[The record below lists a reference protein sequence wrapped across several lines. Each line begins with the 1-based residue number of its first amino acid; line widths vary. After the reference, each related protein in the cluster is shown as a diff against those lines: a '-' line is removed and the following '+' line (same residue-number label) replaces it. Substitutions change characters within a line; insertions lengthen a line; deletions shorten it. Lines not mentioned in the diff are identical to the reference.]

1 MSEEMA
7 VQAVRAAFGAQ
18 AAAQAGEV
26 TAAAPEA
33 SAGQVAAFE
42 EAMRAAGLETV
53 PAAATATVTET
64 TAAADGRLP
73 VPFLDRVSEAFV
85 SSQETAQGITA
96 RLESLSRG
104 AGDGMMSAAELME
117 LQYQTAYLKFH
128 LDLVSKVVDRASQ
141 AVQTLVKNS

>member
-33 SAGQVAAFE
+33 TAGQVAAFE

-53 PAAATATVTET
+53 PAAATVTET
-64 TAAADGRLP
+64 AAAEGRMA

-85 SSQETAQGITA
+85 SSQDTAQGITA

-128 LDLVSKVVDRASQ
+128 LDLVSKVVDRGSQ

>member
-26 TAAAPEA
+26 TASAPEA
-33 SAGQVAAFE
+33 TAGQVAAFE

-53 PAAATATVTET
+53 PAAATVTET
-64 TAAADGRLP
+64 AAAEGRMA

-85 SSQETAQGITA
+85 LSQDTAQGITA

-128 LDLVSKVVDRASQ
+128 LDLVSKVVDRGSQ

>member
-33 SAGQVAAFE
+33 TAGQVAAFE

-53 PAAATATVTET
+53 PASATVTET
-64 TAAADGRLP
+64 AAAEGRMA

-85 SSQETAQGITA
+85 SSQDTAQGITA

-128 LDLVSKVVDRASQ
+128 LDLVSKVVDRGSQ

>member
-26 TAAAPEA
+26 TASAPEA
-33 SAGQVAAFE
+33 TAGQVAAVE
-42 EAMRAAGLETV
+42 EAVRAAGLEAV
-53 PAAATATVTET
+53 PAAATVTET
-64 TAAADGRLP
+64 AAAEGRMA

-85 SSQETAQGITA
+85 SSQDTAQGITA

-128 LDLVSKVVDRASQ
+128 LDLVSKVVDRGSQ

>member
-33 SAGQVAAFE
+33 TAGQVAAFE

-53 PAAATATVTET
+53 PAAATVTG
-64 TAAADGRLP
+64 TAAAEGRMA

-85 SSQETAQGITA
+85 SSQDTAQGITA

-128 LDLVSKVVDRASQ
+128 LDLVSKVVDRGSQ

>member
-26 TAAAPEA
+26 TASAPEA
-33 SAGQVAAFE
+33 TAGQVAAFE

-53 PAAATATVTET
+53 QAAATVTET
-64 TAAADGRLP
+64 AAAEGRMA

-85 SSQETAQGITA
+85 SSQDTAQGITA

-128 LDLVSKVVDRASQ
+128 LDLVSKVVDRGSQ

>member
-26 TAAAPEA
+26 TASAPEA
-33 SAGQVAAFE
+33 TAGQVAAFE

-53 PAAATATVTET
+53 PAAATVTET
-64 TAAADGRLP
+64 AAAEGRMA

-85 SSQETAQGITA
+85 SSQDTAQGITA

-128 LDLVSKVVDRASQ
+128 LDLVSKVVDRGSQ

>member
-26 TAAAPEA
+26 TASAPEA
-33 SAGQVAAFE
+33 TAGQVAAFE

-53 PAAATATVTET
+53 PAAATVTES
-64 TAAADGRLP
+64 AAEEGRMA

-85 SSQETAQGITA
+85 SSQDTAQGITA

-128 LDLVSKVVDRASQ
+128 LDLVSKVVDRGSQ

>member
-1 MSEEMA
+1 MTMSEEMA

-26 TAAAPEA
+26 TASAPEA
-33 SAGQVAAFE
+33 TAGQVAAFE

-53 PAAATATVTET
+53 PAAATVTET
-64 TAAADGRLP
+64 AAAEGRMA

-85 SSQETAQGITA
+85 SSQDTAQGITA

-128 LDLVSKVVDRASQ
+128 LDLVSKVVDRGSQ

>member
-1 MSEEMA
+1 MSEDMA

-26 TAAAPEA
+26 TASAPEA
-33 SAGQVAAFE
+33 TAGQVAAFE

-53 PAAATATVTET
+53 PAAATVTET
-64 TAAADGRLP
+64 AAAEGRMA

-85 SSQETAQGITA
+85 SSQDTAQGITA

-128 LDLVSKVVDRASQ
+128 LDLVSKVVDRGSQ

>member
-26 TAAAPEA
+26 SAAAPEA

-64 TAAADGRLP
+64 TAADGRLP

>member
-1 MSEEMA
+1 MA
-7 VQAVRAAFGAQ
+7 
-18 AAAQAGEV
+18 
-26 TAAAPEA
+26 
-33 SAGQVAAFE
+33 
-42 EAMRAAGLETV
+42 
-53 PAAATATVTET
+53 
-64 TAAADGRLP
+64 

-85 SSQETAQGITA
+85 LSQDTAQGITA

-128 LDLVSKVVDRASQ
+128 LDLVSKVVDRGSQ

>member
-26 TAAAPEA
+26 TASAPEA
-33 SAGQVAAFE
+33 TAGQVAAFE

-53 PAAATATVTET
+53 PAAATVTET
-64 TAAADGRLP
+64 AAEGRMA

-85 SSQETAQGITA
+85 SSQDTAQGITA

>member
-26 TAAAPEA
+26 TASAPEA
-33 SAGQVAAFE
+33 TAGQVAAFE
-42 EAMRAAGLETV
+42 EAMRAAGRETV
-53 PAAATATVTET
+53 PASAAVTET
-64 TAAADGRLP
+64 AAAEGRMA

-85 SSQETAQGITA
+85 SSQDTAQGITA

-128 LDLVSKVVDRASQ
+128 LDLVSKVVDRGSQ

>member
-26 TAAAPEA
+26 TASAPEA
-33 SAGQVAAFE
+33 TAGQVAAFE

-53 PAAATATVTET
+53 PAAATVTET
-64 TAAADGRLP
+64 AAAEGRMA

-85 SSQETAQGITA
+85 SSQDTVQGITA

-128 LDLVSKVVDRASQ
+128 LDLVSKVVDRGSQ

>member
-26 TAAAPEA
+26 TASAPEA
-33 SAGQVAAFE
+33 TAGQVAAFE

-53 PAAATATVTET
+53 PASAAVTET
-64 TAAADGRLP
+64 AAAEGRMA

-85 SSQETAQGITA
+85 SSQDTAQGITA

-128 LDLVSKVVDRASQ
+128 LDLVSKVVDRGSQ

>member
-26 TAAAPEA
+26 TASAPEA
-33 SAGQVAAFE
+33 TAGQVAAFE

-53 PAAATATVTET
+53 PAAATVTET
-64 TAAADGRLP
+64 AAEAGRMA

-85 SSQETAQGITA
+85 SSQDTAQGITA

-128 LDLVSKVVDRASQ
+128 LDLVSKVVDRGSQ

>member
-26 TAAAPEA
+26 TASAPEA
-33 SAGQVAAFE
+33 TAGQVAAFE

-53 PAAATATVTET
+53 PAAATVTET
-64 TAAADGRLP
+64 AAEEGRMA

-85 SSQETAQGITA
+85 LSQDTAQGITA

-128 LDLVSKVVDRASQ
+128 LDLVSKVVDRGSQ

>member
-26 TAAAPEA
+26 TASAPEA
-33 SAGQVAAFE
+33 TAGQVAAFE
-42 EAMRAAGLETV
+42 EAMRVAGLETV
-53 PAAATATVTET
+53 PASAAVTET
-64 TAAADGRLP
+64 AAEEGRMA

-85 SSQETAQGITA
+85 SSQDTAQGITA

-128 LDLVSKVVDRASQ
+128 LDLVSKVVDRGSQ

>member
-26 TAAAPEA
+26 TASAPEA
-33 SAGQVAAFE
+33 TAGQVAAFE

-53 PAAATATVTET
+53 PAAATVTET
-64 TAAADGRLP
+64 AAAEGRMA

-85 SSQETAQGITA
+85 SSQNTAQGITA

-128 LDLVSKVVDRASQ
+128 LDLVSKVVDRGSQ

>member
-26 TAAAPEA
+26 TASAPEA
-33 SAGQVAAFE
+33 TAGQVAAFE

-53 PAAATATVTET
+53 PAAATGTE
-64 TAAADGRLP
+64 TAAAEGRMA

-85 SSQETAQGITA
+85 SSQDTAQGITA

-128 LDLVSKVVDRASQ
+128 LDLVSKVVDRGSQ

>member
-26 TAAAPEA
+26 TASAPEA
-33 SAGQVAAFE
+33 TAGQVAAFE

-53 PAAATATVTET
+53 PAAATVTET
-64 TAAADGRLP
+64 AAEEGRMA

-85 SSQETAQGITA
+85 SSQDSAQGITA

-128 LDLVSKVVDRASQ
+128 LDLVSKVVDRGSQ

>member
-26 TAAAPEA
+26 TASAPEA
-33 SAGQVAAFE
+33 TAGQVAAFE

-53 PAAATATVTET
+53 PAAATVTET
-64 TAAADGRLP
+64 AAAEGRMA

-85 SSQETAQGITA
+85 SSQDTAQGITA

-128 LDLVSKVVDRASQ
+128 LDSVSKVVDRGSQ

>member
-26 TAAAPEA
+26 TASAPEA
-33 SAGQVAAFE
+33 TAGQVAAFE

-53 PAAATATVTET
+53 PAAATVTET
-64 TAAADGRLP
+64 AAEEGRMA

-85 SSQETAQGITA
+85 SSQDTAQGITA

-128 LDLVSKVVDRASQ
+128 LDLVSKVVDRGSQ

>member
-26 TAAAPEA
+26 PASAPEA
-33 SAGQVAAFE
+33 TAGQVAAFE

-53 PAAATATVTET
+53 PAAATVTET
-64 TAAADGRLP
+64 AAAEGRMA
-73 VPFLDRVSEAFV
+73 VPCLDRVAEAFV
-85 SSQETAQGITA
+85 SSQDTAQGITA
-96 RLESLSRG
+96 RVESLSRG

-128 LDLVSKVVDRASQ
+128 LDLVSKVVDRGSQ

>member
-26 TAAAPEA
+26 TASAPEA
-33 SAGQVAAFE
+33 TAGQVAAFE
-42 EAMRAAGLETV
+42 EAMRTAGLETV
-53 PAAATATVTET
+53 PAAATVTET
-64 TAAADGRLP
+64 AAEEGRMA

-85 SSQETAQGITA
+85 SSQDTAQGITA

-128 LDLVSKVVDRASQ
+128 LDLVSKVVDRGSQ